1 MSVTVREYA
10 DGKVLA
16 VTFHDRITRQDYH
29 EFVPAVNGAVRK
41 HRKVR
46 LLVEMADVHGWSV
59 GALWEDLKLDLKH
72 FGHIE
77 RLALVGDQK
86 WESGLAVYS
95 RMLGTAEIRHFD
107 AEHAA
112 AAQAWIREGMDDS
125 ARGVKPTDEL
135 TAAAPR

>member
-1 MSVTVREYA
+1 MAVEVRESA

-16 VTFHDRITRQDYH
+16 VTFHDRITRQDYDQ
-29 EFVPAVNGAVRK
+29 FVPAVNRAVRK

-72 FGHIE
+72 YGHVE

-107 AEHAA
+107 AAHAA
-112 AAQAWIREGMDDS
+112 EARAWVREGLADVTPADDP
-125 ARGVKPTDEL
+125 AV
-135 TAAAPR
+135 APGRR